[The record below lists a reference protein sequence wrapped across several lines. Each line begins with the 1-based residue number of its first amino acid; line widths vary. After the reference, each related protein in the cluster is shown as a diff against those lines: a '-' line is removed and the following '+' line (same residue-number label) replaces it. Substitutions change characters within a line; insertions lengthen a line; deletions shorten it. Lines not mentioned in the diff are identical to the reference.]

1 MKYTQVSAIVRE
13 KTKKCCAWGHESVRI
28 SVIKRVCSSR
38 SLFQSFLYAFRRGAG
53 SCPHEQ
59 DVRNSEVSEVST
71 ACIRHSH

>member
-13 KTKKCCAWGHESVRI
+13 KTKKCRAWGQESVRI

-53 SCPHEQ
+53 SCPHKQ